1 MYANSGLLLKTMTE
15 KLLLLFL
22 YVHAPPLSALYCF
35 FWLLYTVSSLTML
48 KLWCHSHNNRYALG
62 RFESWLVICLRVFP
76 QHREALIYFMLIY
89 YSTWSHWMHSEWNHM
104 ASVFNILWILF
115 QNCYFWGSFFSIIIF
130 RQVLWNKH
138 LYFKLFNTLIFFLF
152 WQLSPL
158 MVDSGFKLIK
168 NCLCYY
174 VQCIAIYHHG
184 MVVWFLQQTLNFH
197 STYELV
203 FMQSFCTYI
212 YPNYGRFYSIP
223 FKWGCF
229 FFA

>member
-1 MYANSGLLLKTMTE
+1 MYVSVCLCV
-15 KLLLLFL
+15 FVCL
-22 YVHAPPLSALYCF
+22 YIFKNKKKIKKIKKYFVN
-35 FWLLYTVSSLTML
+35 
-48 KLWCHSHNNRYALG
+48 CH
-62 RFESWLVICLRVFP
+62 
-76 QHREALIYFMLIY
+76 
-89 YSTWSHWMHSEWNHM
+89 
-104 ASVFNILWILF
+104 
-115 QNCYFWGSFFSIIIF
+115 FWGVFFSIIIF

-223 FKWGCF
+223 FKWGF
-229 FFA
+229 FCLNNTGISNYWYSL